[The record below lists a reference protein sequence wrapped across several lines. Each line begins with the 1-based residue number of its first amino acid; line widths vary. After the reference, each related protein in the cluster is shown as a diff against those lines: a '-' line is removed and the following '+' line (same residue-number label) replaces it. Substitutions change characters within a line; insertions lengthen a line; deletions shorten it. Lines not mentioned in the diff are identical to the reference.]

1 MENSTIEKKADT
13 AISEGNI
20 STVCDDCFG
29 SVIEKM
35 TKQVDEKL
43 LSLRSFSPLILT
55 IVTSMIAYIVTQNFT
70 DDLLWFGV
78 VLVGYSL
85 ICLALIFLAF
95 YPKKHYLSDAPKK
108 VNRLCVIFKLRTE
121 FVPWNLASYI
131 GLSDDEFIMKLQN
144 YFSKELTIE
153 EKIHANFLKQK
164 TNEYSYKRRQLS
176 LSYIIIIVGAVILG
190 VACIFISLAYTI

>member
-20 STVCDDCFG
+20 STVCDDCFA

-55 IVTSMIAYIVTQNFT
+55 IVTSMIAYIVTQKFT

-78 VLVGYSL
+78 VLIGYSL

-108 VNRLCVIFKLRTE
+108 VNRLCVIFKLGTE

-164 TNEYSYKRRQLS
+164 TNEYSYKRRLLS